1 MRLRSIAIAAL
12 AALASGCAATRPLPA
27 PDFAAP
33 AAPAAPDAA
42 AGPGARAPDAGV
54 DGGADAAAEPVVTSA
69 VAPED
74 AAHPEGAPEAPR
86 DPALERLRDEVLEA
100 ARARLGA
107 RTRLDC
113 SGYVLAALRA
123 AGLTPRLGPAR
134 SRSEALYRAS
144 RPVERPRPGDLVF
157 FHDTYDRDRNGHG
170 GDRFTHVGLVEAVD
184 GDAVTILHRGGRVV
198 RIRMDLARPSDPT
211 ANDPVRIARRRDARG
226 TRYLAGEL
234 FAAYG
239 ELLDARVTQ
248 MLQGG
253 RAAVPR
259 ARHPA
264 AR

>member
-1 MRLRSIAIAAL
+1 MRLRALAIAGL
-12 AALASGCAATRPLPA
+12 AALASGCAATRPVPA
-27 PDFAAP
+27 PDL

-42 AGPGARAPDAGV
+42 AAPGARAPEASM
-54 DGGADAAAEPVVTSA
+54 DGGADATVAPVVTSA
-69 VAPED
+69 PA
-74 AAHPEGAPEAPR
+74 PEGAADAEVADAPR
-86 DPALERLRDEVLEA
+86 DPALERLREQVLDA
-100 ARARLGA
+100 ARARVGA

-123 AGLTPRLGPAR
+123 AGLTPRLAPAR
-134 SRSEALYRAS
+134 SRSESLYRAS

-157 FHDTYDRDRNGHG
+157 FHDTYDRDRNGRA

-184 GDAVTILHRGGRVV
+184 GDAVTILHRGGRVE
-198 RIRMDLARPSDPT
+198 RIRMDLSRPSDPA
-211 ANDPVRIARRRDARG
+211 ANDPVRMARRRDARG

-239 ELLDARVTQ
+239 ELLGGDVTQ

-253 RAAVPR
+253 RASVVR

-264 AR
+264 TR

>member
-1 MRLRSIAIAAL
+1 MRLRALAIAGL

-27 PDFAAP
+27 PDLAAP
-33 AAPAAPDAA
+33 PV
-42 AGPGARAPDAGV
+42 AGGAGAPGARAPEAAV
-54 DGGADAAAEPVVTSA
+54 DGGEDAAVAPVVTSA
-69 VAPED
+69 TAPER
-74 AAHPEGAPEAPR
+74 GAGAEATRDVPR

-100 ARARLGA
+100 ARARVGA

-157 FHDTYDRDRNGHG
+157 FHDTYDRDRNGRA
-170 GDRFTHVGLVEAVD
+170 GDRFTHVGLVEAVE
-184 GDAVTILHRGGRVV
+184 GDAVTILHRGGRVE
-198 RIRMDLARPSDPT
+198 RIRMDLTRPSDPE
-211 ANDPVRIARRRDARG
+211 ANDPVRVARRRDARG

-239 ELLDARVTQ
+239 ELLAGDVTQ

-253 RAAVPR
+253 RAPAVR